1 MFNPIFY
8 IINNYI
14 KILNNIK
21 LGIDIIEYYAKILL
35 KVQLMD

>member
-14 KILNNIK
+14 KIMNNIK
-21 LGIDIIEYYAKILL
+21 LGIDNIEYYAKILL

>member
-8 IINNYI
+8 LFNIIIN
-14 KILNNIK
+14 KINNIK
-21 LGIDIIEYYAKILL
+21 LGIDNINIYAKILL